1 MFGLPRTTEFNK
13 RIPKQKFYDNLSVSP
28 TLKTAIKDQIKMIYW
43 KNKIAAT
50 TMNIAQGDTVTEI
63 EIFEILTS
71 SQAISEDILK
81 QIDKE
86 IPYHILFV
94 LHYEEKYQ
102 AWICYKETAK
112 SGSNA
117 FKVGQYYHTAWLTED
132 EIAIKVDG
140 LDTDT
145 IYENFVFQIAGEA
158 LNANVDESLTE
169 TIDRA
174 EQRAALQKQ
183 IDALQ
188 KKIKSEKQLNKQME
202 LNAQLKKLKREL
214 EVL

>member
-1 MFGLPRTTEFNK
+1 MFGLPRMTEFNK
-13 RIPKQKFYDNLSVSP
+13 RIPKQKFYDNLSASP
-28 TLKTAIKDQIKMIYW
+28 TLKTAIKDQLKMIYW

-86 IPYHILFV
+86 IPYHILFI

-102 AWICYKETAK
+102 VWICYKETDK
-112 SGSNA
+112 SGSKV

-158 LNANVDESLTE
+158 LNANVGESLTE
-169 TIDRA
+169 TIDRT

-188 KKIKSEKQLNKQME
+188 KKIRKEKQLNRQME
-202 LNAQLKKLKREL
+202 LNAELKKLKKEM
-214 EVL
+214 ECI